1 MLGSDRSSEIPCVET
16 ERPETRE
23 KPKQRRVRDSVVTA
37 VRLAGDSPAFELFR
51 RREVEDPGASAQ
63 GKSGSPESSI
73 SKRREE
79 ATPRSSEQP
88 DKALEASNQLHETN
102 DEPQR
107 VEQAMPQVS
116 VQEASK
122 KRGRPP
128 AEERERRRKERE
140 AALAARRAEMPPVRR
155 SERRTFTRSSSK

>member
-1 MLGSDRSSEIPCVET
+1 M
-16 ERPETRE
+16 
-23 KPKQRRVRDSVVTA
+23 VTA

-88 DKALEASNQLHETN
+88 GQALEASNQLLENN

-107 VEQAMPQVS
+107 VEQALPQAGVPK
-116 VQEASK
+116 ASK

-128 AEERERRRKERE
+128 AEESEKRRKEQE

-155 SERRTFTRSSSK
+155 SERRTCTRSSSK